1 MKKSKY
7 FFCLMLAVL
16 SAALCCCR
24 SKEQPQPVNRA
35 ITDITITYHS
45 GPIQAR
51 LQYTAP
57 EKMRAILNYLR
68 WISPYG
74 KPAEDPEQVEGHLFQ
89 IAVAFSDGRQKV
101 YLQKADRYMRID
113 GAGWMTIDP
122 EKALTLNKIVAEMK
136 SDTA

>member
-35 ITDITITYHS
+35 ITDITVTYLNGS
-45 GPIQAR
+45 LQAR

-57 EKMRAILNYLR
+57 EKIRAILNYLR

-89 IAVAFSDGRQKV
+89 IAVVFSDGSQKV
-101 YLQKADRYMRID
+101 YLQKADRYMQID

-136 SDTA
+136 SDAA